1 MSEGVHDGMKDV
13 TNVHEAAS
21 AAVNKPKGILK
32 TKSHQSLA
40 DGPSSKSAKFD
51 EQNVLET

>member
-21 AAVNKPKGILK
+21 AAVDKPKGILK